1 MRGWQKKNTVALHPV
16 LLGAKK
22 TMNGDQTH
30 MKPLVRPVIF
40 SAALVCAALCASAVG
55 AQTATPSIDDEI
67 ARLRKE
73 LVQTQV
79 DCDRTGLEIEKDKKD
94 FEAYR
99 TRTAQRMAQTQRQLD
114 TLKSEI
120 TVQSRDNDALASQIG
135 GVIAQRREIELSQ
148 DEFRQKLM
156 DNCSAMQ
163 PVVKKLPPLVM
174 ASTLSALSLVIND
187 LATKST
193 DIVDGCSRIVQI
205 LSKLDET
212 SAGLQI
218 SQENSPSPDI
228 RGMVYRLR
236 IGTVFEA
243 VVDTKGEK
251 SAVFAGWGADGA
263 PRWRNLESTAVAA
276 ALLSAVNIREG
287 RALPSFVNL
296 PLAAGADT
304 ASGGA
309 R

>member
-1 MRGWQKKNTVALHPV
+1 
-16 LLGAKK
+16 
-22 TMNGDQTH
+22 MNGDQTT
-30 MKPLVRPVIF
+30 MKPLVRPVVL
-40 SAALVCAALCASAVG
+40 SAAVVCAALWG
-55 AQTATPSIDDEI
+55 AFAQAAPPSIDDEI

-73 LVQTQV
+73 LVQTQI
-79 DCDRTGLEIEKDKKD
+79 DCDRTGQEIEKDKKD

-99 TRTAQRMAQTQRQLD
+99 TRTSQRMAQTQRQLD

-120 TVQSRDNDALASQIG
+120 TVQSRDNDALASQIS

-148 DEFRQKLM
+148 DEFRQRLI
-156 DNCSAMQ
+156 DNCNNMQ
-163 PVVKKLPPLVM
+163 PVVRKLPPLVM
-174 ASTLSALSLVIND
+174 APTLSALSLLIND
-187 LATKST
+187 LTTKST

-205 LSKLDET
+205 LSKLDEV

-218 SQENSPSPDI
+218 SQENSPAPDI

-236 IGTVFEA
+236 MGTIFEA

-263 PRWRNLESTAVAA
+263 PRWRNLESTASAA
-276 ALLSAVNIREG
+276 AILEAVNIREG

-296 PLAAGADT
+296 PLTAGASADT
-304 ASGGA
+304 TTGGA